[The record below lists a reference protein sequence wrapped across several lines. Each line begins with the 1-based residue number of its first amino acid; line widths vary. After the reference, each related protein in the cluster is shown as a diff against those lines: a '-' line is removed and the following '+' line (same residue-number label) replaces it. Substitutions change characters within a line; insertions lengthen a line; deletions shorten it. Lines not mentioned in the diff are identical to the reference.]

1 MARTMHQ
8 RMDATMVKIINCRA
22 NFFMIASHNTE
33 KRHAAA
39 APASFFWSKNV
50 IWVPFLCVILTYK
63 DTQQAKILPGLWYGI
78 KSAALLDEDDD
89 EESLLSGC
97 DL

>member
-1 MARTMHQ
+1 
-8 RMDATMVKIINCRA
+8 
-22 NFFMIASHNTE
+22 MIASHNTE

-39 APASFFWSKNV
+39 APAR
-50 IWVPFLCVILTYK
+50 
-63 DTQQAKILPGLWYGI
+63 QQAKILPGLWYGI